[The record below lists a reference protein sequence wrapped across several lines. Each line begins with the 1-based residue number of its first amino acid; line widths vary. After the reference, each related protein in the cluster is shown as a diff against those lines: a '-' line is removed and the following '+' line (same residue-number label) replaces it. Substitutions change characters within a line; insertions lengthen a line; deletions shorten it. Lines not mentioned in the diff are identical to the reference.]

1 MSAGTALRDAP
12 SRFLDAEKWAE
23 LRSFA
28 NSDLIAVSYINAP
41 YPDRENPSAF
51 FCGREGSFKE
61 ALRCYELGREF
72 VEDTRSQFVQRKLI
86 AVGYAPDGER
96 KIIAPLAWT
105 NLWPMFVT
113 NRACG
118 RNNQYTEVEVY
129 EAPPLESSDEKIL
142 LDCIAWLRVQ
152 TPEMVSQ
159 KKKTLIFHARKQLG
173 GPLTE
178 VIFSAAYKSV
188 FGLKRG
194 RRRIS
199 KKI

>member
-1 MSAGTALRDAP
+1 MSKSFPLSEAP
-12 SRFLDAEKWAE
+12 SRFLDAKKWAE

-28 NSDLIAVSYINAP
+28 NNDLIALTYINAP
-41 YPDRENPSAF
+41 YPDENNPHSF
-51 FCGREGSFKE
+51 FCGHEGSFEE
-61 ALRCYELGREF
+61 ALRCYELGREI
-72 VEDTRSQFVQRKLI
+72 VENTRSQFVQRKLI
-86 AVGYAPDGER
+86 AVGNAPDGGR
-96 KIIAPLAWT
+96 KMIAPLAWT
-105 NLWPMFVT
+105 NLWPIFAT
-113 NRACG
+113 NRARG
-118 RNNQYTEVEVY
+118 RNNQYTEVSVY

-142 LDCIAWLRVQ
+142 LDCIAWLRVKS
-152 TPEMVSQ
+152 PEMIGR
-159 KKKTLIFHARKQLG
+159 KKKTLIFQARKQLG